1 MGFLLAFLTALSP
14 CILWVAAPVTEEP
27 TWTEEPA
34 VVIVEAQPSPPER
47 EERITARRVAS
58 PSGYFIEEA
67 IRQVFQERAEEALC
81 IAHHETRMDDSI
93 VGEAGELGVIQIHP
107 TWAAKMASMGLS
119 IYDSLDRLRFGRYL
133 METDG
138 WAQHWVRAA
147 HLCGF

>member
-14 CILWVAAPVTEEP
+14 CILWVASPVTEEP
-27 TWTEEPA
+27 TWTEGPA
-34 VVIVEAQPSPPER
+34 AVIVEEPAER
-47 EERITARRVAS
+47 EEGITAQRVAS
-58 PSGYFIEEA
+58 PSGYSIEEA